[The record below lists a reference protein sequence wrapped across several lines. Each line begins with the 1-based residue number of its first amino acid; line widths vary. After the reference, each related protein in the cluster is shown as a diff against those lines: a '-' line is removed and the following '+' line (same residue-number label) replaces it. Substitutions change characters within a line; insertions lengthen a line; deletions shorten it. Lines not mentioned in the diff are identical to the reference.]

1 MRGGRS
7 VPLLVSPSLGAPN
20 TESYFFLAAR
30 VISSDMEVLDPDVP
44 ALLFLVLKVGRENI
58 LLY

>member
-30 VISSDMEVLDPDVP
+30 VICLSTKDMVNLTMMKE
-44 ALLFLVLKVGRENI
+44 KVRHPH
-58 LLY
+58 